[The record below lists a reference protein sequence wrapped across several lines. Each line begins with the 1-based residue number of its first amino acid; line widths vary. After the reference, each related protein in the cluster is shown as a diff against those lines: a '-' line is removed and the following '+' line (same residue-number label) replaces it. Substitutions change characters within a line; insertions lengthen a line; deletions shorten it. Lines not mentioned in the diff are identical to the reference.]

1 MGKLFSRR
9 TTLGPFSPV
18 DLLVLASAAFLLGFN
33 SWAGSHF
40 NSDEI
45 IYLNMAR
52 HMLESGN
59 PLDLVF
65 QGAVLHQRPPLAIW
79 LLSASCGLFGFE
91 LWAARLP
98 SILLAFASLAILL
111 RLGAKLG
118 LGGFRARLAVLLLLG
133 THLFYF
139 NARRPMTDLCF
150 LVSALWF
157 FCAILDL
164 HKGHLAALSVGLA
177 ASWMAMTKGVVAFL
191 PMSAAALF
199 LATTGRFPA
208 PRIILSAIFAFLA
221 LTAPWHLL
229 QWARHGT
236 EFWAEYI
243 GFNVLQRAGTSL
255 FADSD
260 PSFYLRELLRF
271 EGILGILLPAAPT
284 ALAALT
290 LLRRA
295 RHPLERPNQA
305 HLFILFWWACCLFP
319 FFFAQTKLY
328 HYLLP
333 SAPAMCLA
341 IAALL
346 PATISLPLRAA
357 SFMGALVFFL
367 GACLPHLVRPDYSPQ
382 QTRLAAIAGP
392 LLPAGTRVVTYNH
405 YDLVFFWDLNRPV
418 DIRADNQ
425 AFLSR
430 TLTIPEHAKN
440 HSVSVTDLAAMQQGL
455 LSGELTVLAPSFLV
469 DPLCGGQGRMLC
481 HGEGRPAVLEDRD
494 LALIGLG
501 LEGAAGAQ
509 PSSPKTAAP
518 DL

>member
-1 MGKLFSRR
+1 MGKLLSRR
-9 TTLGPFSPV
+9 PTLGPFSPV
-18 DLLVLASAAFLLGFN
+18 DLLVLASAAFLLVFN
-33 SWAGSHF
+33 SWAGSQY

-45 IYLNMAR
+45 IYLDMAR
-52 HMLESGN
+52 NMLASGN

-65 QGAVLHQRPPLAIW
+65 QGAVLHQRPPLALW
-79 LLSASCGLFGFE
+79 LLSASCGLFGFDVF
-91 LWAARLP
+91 ATRLP
-98 SILLAFASLAILL
+98 SILMAFASLVILL

-118 LGGFRARLAVLLLLG
+118 LGGFRARLAVLLLLS

-139 NARRPMTDLCF
+139 TARRPMTDLCF
-150 LVSALWF
+150 LAGCLWF
-157 FCAILDL
+157 FCALLDL

-191 PMSAAALF
+191 PMGAGGLFLLLTGRLPSPRILLSALF
-199 LATTGRFPA
+199 P
-208 PRIILSAIFAFLA
+208 FLA

-229 QWARHGT
+229 QWARHGST
-236 EFWAEYI
+236 FWAEYI

-255 FADSD
+255 FAESD

-271 EGILGILLPAAPT
+271 EGILGLLLPAAPT

-290 LLRRA
+290 IVRRA
-295 RHPLERPNQA
+295 RHPNQAPNQA
-305 HLFILFWWACCLFP
+305 HLLILLWWVCCLFP

-341 IAALL
+341 IAAIL

-357 SFMGALVFFL
+357 SFLGALVFFL

-382 QTRLAAIAGP
+382 QTQLAAALAP
-392 LLPAGTRVVTYNH
+392 RLPATTQVCTYNH

-418 DIRADNQ
+418 DIRADNP

-440 HSVSVTDLAAMQQGL
+440 HSVSVTDLAALQQGL
-455 LSGELTVLAPSFLV
+455 LDGDLVVLTPEFLV
-469 DPLCGGQGRMLC
+469 ESLCGGLGRPLC
-481 HGEGRPAVLEDRD
+481 TGEGRPVVLVQRD
-494 LALIGLG
+494 LALVGLALAG
-501 LEGAAGAQ
+501 GAGGQ
-509 PSSPKTAAP
+509 PSPSQTPAP
-518 DL
+518 VL